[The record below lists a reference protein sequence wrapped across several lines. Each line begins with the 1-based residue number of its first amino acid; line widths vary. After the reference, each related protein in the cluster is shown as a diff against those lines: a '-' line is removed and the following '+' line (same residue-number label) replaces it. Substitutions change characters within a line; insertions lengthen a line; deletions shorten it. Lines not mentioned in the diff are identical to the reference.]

1 MQHFLG
7 GISPTHL
14 WNTQLHM
21 QCYQALKKSSP
32 LFLESFLF
40 RKEVKEVSGCFFSVW
55 EEQTNIHTYSI
66 VAKLLLKFV
75 RHIHTTI
82 VVYIEN
88 YKTSV
93 FKSISF
99 IGKIFFDKFSVEVGH
114 IPIEP
119 DNLEGQIAK

>member
-7 GISPTHL
+7 GIFRPPPSHF
-14 WNTQLHM
+14 WKTQLHM

-66 VAKLLLKFV
+66 IAKLLLKLYGESV
-75 RHIHTTI
+75 RPQYILQ
-82 VVYIEN
+82 VVCPLRILKRWDLKVYERTN
-88 YKTSV
+88 
-93 FKSISF
+93 
-99 IGKIFFDKFSVEVGH
+99 
-114 IPIEP
+114 
-119 DNLEGQIAK
+119 N